1 MQPRILI
8 LRAPGTNCDAET
20 ARAFQLVGGQTD
32 VLHVG
37 RLLEA
42 PQLLNDYQVF
52 CLPGGF
58 SYGDDIASGRI
69 FGVQLQNRMAEAM
82 QEFKAAGKLILGIC
96 NGFQVLVKCG
106 LLSPDD
112 PKSDPAMTL
121 AWNTSGKFE
130 ARWVNLAV
138 EGNRCVF
145 LSGVESMYVPIK
157 HGEGRFVARD
167 AATLAEL
174 DHRGQLALR
183 YAPLPS
189 GESSNI
195 GTEGDLNQP
204 LPYPDNPN
212 GAQANVAGVCDPTG
226 RILGL
231 MPHPELHVDPQHHP
245 RWTRGEAGKTGD
257 GLLLFNNA
265 VAYFR

>member
-20 ARAFQLVGGQTD
+20 ARAFQLAGGQTD
-32 VLHVG
+32 VLHVR
-37 RLLEA
+37 RLLES
-42 PQLLNDYQVF
+42 PRLLNDYQVF
-52 CLPGGF
+52 CIPGGF

-69 FGVQLQNRMAEAM
+69 FGIQLQIRLADAM
-82 QEFKAAGKLILGIC
+82 REFKDAGKLILGIC

-112 PKSDPAMTL
+112 PQSDPAMTL

-130 ARWVNLAV
+130 TRWVNLTV
-138 EGNRCVF
+138 DGDRCVY
-145 LSGVESMYVPIK
+145 LAGIKTMYVPIK

-167 AATLAEL
+167 AATLVAL
-174 DHRGQLALR
+174 NQRGQLALR
-183 YAPLPS
+183 YAPVACD
-189 GESSNI
+189 ESTSN
-195 GTEGDLNQP
+195 GTRHDLAEP
-204 LPYPDNPN
+204 VPYPHNPN